1 MNDLEITPEK
11 EPELTPE
18 VVEEVIVAAEPEVV
32 VEAPQPEP
40 VVEEVVEA
48 PKFVAPKNKG
58 AMPLPAE
65 MVALPEP
72 AGPAVVSSGLVD
84 PVYLSKAIYKNALA
98 KKSLTVHH
106 LQRRLN
112 ELGYSVAYG
121 DKDGWY
127 GDGTQMAIDKFRED
141 NKIKAEGQIDKET
154 FLAIFKNDPNVDPLD

>member
-18 VVEEVIVAAEPEVV
+18 VVEEPALVVAEPELVAEPEVDPEVV
-32 VEAPQPEP
+32 VEAPK
-40 VVEEVVEA
+40 VIVD
-48 PKFVAPKNKG
+48 PKSKG
-58 AMPLPAE
+58 AMPIPTA

-72 AGPAVVSSGLVD
+72 AGPAVVSDGLVD
-84 PVYLSKAIYKNALA
+84 SVYLSKAIYRNTLA
-98 KKSLTVHH
+98 RKSLTVHH

-127 GDGTQMAIDKFRED
+127 GDGTQMAIDSFRAD
-141 NKIKAEGQIDKET
+141 RKIKATGQIDKKT
-154 FLAIFKNDPNVDPLD
+154 FLAIFENDPNVDPQD

>member
-18 VVEEVIVAAEPEVV
+18 VVEEPAIAIAEPEVEPEVV
-32 VEAPQPEP
+32 VEAPK
-40 VVEEVVEA
+40 VVVD
-48 PKFVAPKNKG
+48 PKSKG
-58 AMPLPAE
+58 AMPIPTA

-72 AGPAVVSSGLVD
+72 AGPAVVSDGLVD
-84 PVYLSKAIYKNALA
+84 SVYLSKAIYRNNLA
-98 KKSLTVHH
+98 RKSLTVHH

-127 GDGTQMAIDKFRED
+127 GDGTQMAIDSFRAD
-141 NKIKAEGQIDKET
+141 RKIKATGQIDKKT
-154 FLAIFKNDPNVDPLD
+154 FLAIFENDPNVDPQD

>member
-18 VVEEVIVAAEPEVV
+18 VVEEPAIVVAEPEVEPEVV
-32 VEAPQPEP
+32 VEAPK
-40 VVEEVVEA
+40 VVID
-48 PKFVAPKNKG
+48 PKSKG
-58 AMPLPAE
+58 AMPIPTA

-72 AGPAVVSSGLVD
+72 AGPAVVSDGLVD
-84 PVYLSKAIYKNALA
+84 PVYLSKAVYRNTLA
-98 KKSLTVHH
+98 RKSLTVHH

-127 GDGTQMAIDKFRED
+127 GDGTQMAIDSFRAD
-141 NKIKAEGQIDKET
+141 KKIEATGQIDKDT
-154 FLAIFKNDPNVDPLD
+154 FLAIFENDPNVDPQD

>member
-18 VVEEVIVAAEPEVV
+18 VVEEPAIVVAEPEVEPEVV
-32 VEAPQPEP
+32 VEAPK
-40 VVEEVVEA
+40 VTID
-48 PKFVAPKNKG
+48 PKSKG
-58 AMPLPAE
+58 AMPIPTA

-72 AGPAVVSSGLVD
+72 AGPAVVSDGLVD
-84 PVYLSKAIYKNALA
+84 SVYLSKAIYRNNLA
-98 KKSLTVHH
+98 RKSLTVHH

-127 GDGTQMAIDKFRED
+127 GDGTQMAIDSFRAD
-141 NKIKAEGQIDKET
+141 KKIKATGQIDKKT
-154 FLAIFKNDPNVDPLD
+154 FLAIFENDPNVDPQD